1 MCLRQVV
8 SSARASLSPLSRTLF
23 LSLFLPLSLSLSLS
37 LCLSIYLFL
46 SLSPSLSLYI
56 SLSLA
61 LSSLPHAPAR
71 AQCVI
76 FFDELDALCPQRG
89 AGGGSNGSSGVSE
102 RVVNQLLTEMDGLT
116 ARRSVFVIAATN
128 RPDVVDPA
136 MLRPGR
142 LDKLLYVPL
151 PSAGDRC
158 QILQMH
164 LRSVPTAPDVCAEV
178 IARDARCANFS
189 GADVKALVREA
200 AMMTLKE
207 SLRSSSAGS
216 RKSSSSAAASASG
229 AFAEEHEVK
238 QLIVSAAHF
247 DTALDRVT
255 PSVSAAARLQYEQLR
270 DELSSVGSGGVA
282 KRSEI

>member
-1 MCLRQVV
+1 M
-8 SSARASLSPLSRTLF
+8 
-23 LSLFLPLSLSLSLS
+23 
-37 LCLSIYLFL
+37 
-46 SLSPSLSLYI
+46 
-56 SLSLA
+56 
-61 LSSLPHAPAR
+61 
-71 AQCVI
+71 I

-89 AGGGSNGSSGVSE
+89 AGGASNGSSGVSE

-164 LRSVPTAPDVCAEV
+164 LRSVPTAPDVDAEA
-178 IARDARCANFS
+178 IARDARCAHFS

-216 RKSSSSAAASASG
+216 SGGSSSSAGSSSGGGGAAASASG
-229 AFAEEHEVK
+229 AFAAEHEVK
-238 QLIVSAAHF
+238 QLVVSASHF
-247 DTALDRVT
+247 DTALERVT
-255 PSVSAAARLQYEQLR
+255 PSVSAAARQQYEQLR
-270 DELSSVGSGGVA
+270 DELTSGGSSGVA
-282 KRSEI
+282 KR